1 MPISKKSAES
11 PGASFTS
18 TCSSTSY
25 KFMVLEAATDADI
38 RWCLKHAVFFYSFHS
53 CDGLA
58 DLFRSMFPDSTI
70 AEKFCLQKGKC
81 AYFINYVIA
90 PHFRP
95 TLTNN
100 VKDSEFYAVS
110 FDESSNTLMQMGQ
123 MDLVVNN

>member
-1 MPISKKSAES
+1 MPISKESAES

-70 AEKFCLQKGKC
+70 AEKFCLQKDKC

-95 TLTNN
+95 TLRNN

>member
-1 MPISKKSAES
+1 MRISKESAES

-70 AEKFCLQKGKC
+70 AEKFCLQEAYC

-90 PHFRP
+90 PDFRP
-95 TLTNN
+95 TLMNN

-110 FDESSNTLMQMGQ
+110 FDESWNTLIQMGQ
-123 MDLVVNN
+123 MDLLVNN

>member
-1 MPISKKSAES
+1 MPISKESAES

-25 KFMVLEAATDADI
+25 KFMVLEAATDGDI
-38 RWCLKHAVFFYSFHS
+38 RWCLKHVVFFYSFHS

-70 AEKFCLQKGKC
+70 AEKFCLQKVYC

-90 PHFRP
+90 PDFHP
-95 TLTNN
+95 TLMNN

-110 FDESSNTLMQMGQ
+110 FDESSNTLIQMGQ
-123 MDLVVNN
+123 MDLLVNN